1 MTDQL
6 LDVIAM
12 VDVRDAVSDGGTQPV
27 DIELNVSAGEGSIG
41 VDQPFRR
48 IWSVGGSSRS
58 GSIDLAALAELGVD
72 GDTHAPAPDTPQTEG
87 TRIASYIRGRTSASA
102 FADGG
107 AGSGRSAPG
116 SPSCTVT
123 SQEVESE
130 ARKSTAAARQADG
143 PIEDVHSESLS
154 AVAVESDR
162 HSELELTLP

>member
-6 LDVIAM
+6 PDVIAM
-12 VDVRDAVSDGGTQPV
+12 VDERGTVSPDGGTEH
-27 DIELNVSAGEGSIG
+27 IELNVSAGEGSIG

-48 IWSVGGSSRS
+48 IRSVGGSSMA

-72 GDTHAPAPDTPQTEG
+72 GNTHAPAPDTPQTEG
-87 TRIASYIRGRTSASA
+87 TRIASYIRRRTSASV

-107 AGSGRSAPG
+107 AGSGQSAPG

-143 PIEDVHSESLS
+143 PIEDDHRESL
-154 AVAVESDR
+154 VAAESDR